1 MGLLLAMAKAHEDQS
16 KDNESKSKDTDDD
29 TQVAPETL
37 VDEGAS
43 KGDWKSTVHA
53 VNVLRVVLV
62 DATLADDVGPYVTEV
77 RKIKMDAL

>member
-1 MGLLLAMAKAHEDQS
+1 MGYLLAMAKANGDQS
-16 KDNESKSKDTDDD
+16 KNNESKSKDNAGDD

-37 VDEGAS
+37 VDEGAM

-53 VNVLRVVLV
+53 MNVLRVVFV

-77 RKIKMDAL
+77 RNI